1 MDEPRWALITGAA
14 NGIGRACA
22 VRFAQD
28 GYSLILV
35 DIAGDAL
42 DTAAAE
48 VRNLGAECL
57 TFQVDV
63 ASTAQITDMF
73 NAVRTASGRVD
84 VLINSA
90 GIRQIG
96 SIASVT
102 EAEWDHVMAVNVRG
116 AFMCIQQAIPFMRE
130 QGGGR
135 IINIGSVSGLKGFGN
150 RAPYC
155 ASKAALHGLTKQ
167 AAIELS
173 PMNIQVNA
181 VAPGY
186 TSETAMT
193 DLYSNDAV
201 AAMIRTLPAGGRRTR
216 PDEVAHAVAFLAS
229 DGAQSITGSVVVLDW
244 GLTESIAID
253 APPWRTDAA
262 MIDGTR
268 AS

>member
-14 NGIGRACA
+14 NGIGRACS

-48 VRNLGAECL
+48 VRNLGAECR

-63 ASTAQITDMF
+63 SSTAQIADMF
-73 NAVRTASGRVD
+73 NAVRAASGRVD

-155 ASKAALHGLTKQ
+155 ASKAALHG
-167 AAIELS
+167 
-173 PMNIQVNA
+173 
-181 VAPGY
+181 
-186 TSETAMT
+186 
-193 DLYSNDAV
+193 
-201 AAMIRTLPAGGRRTR
+201 
-216 PDEVAHAVAFLAS
+216 
-229 DGAQSITGSVVVLDW
+229 
-244 GLTESIAID
+244 
-253 APPWRTDAA
+253 
-262 MIDGTR
+262 
-268 AS
+268 

>member
-1 MDEPRWALITGAA
+1 MDGRRWALITGAA

-22 VRFAQD
+22 LRFARD
-28 GYSLILV
+28 GFSLILADIV
-35 DIAGDAL
+35 DEAL
-42 DTAAAE
+42 ESAAAE
-48 VRNLGAECL
+48 VGDLGAACL
-57 TFQVDV
+57 TCHVDV
-63 ASTAQITDMF
+63 ASSAQISEMF
-73 NAVRTASGRVD
+73 ATVRNAAGRVD

-96 SIASVT
+96 SIVSVT
-102 EAEWDHVMAVNVRG
+102 EEEWDHVLAVNVRG
-116 AFMCIQQAIPFMRE
+116 AFMCIQHVIPLMRD
-130 QGGGR
+130 QGGGH
-135 IINIGSVSGLKGFGN
+135 IINIGSVSGIKGFGN

-193 DLYSNDAV
+193 DLYSTDAV
-201 AAMIRTLPAGGRRTR
+201 AAMIRTLPEGGRRTR

-229 DGAQSITGSVVVLDW
+229 EGAQPITGSVVVLDW

-253 APPWRTDAA
+253 APPWRTDPS
-262 MIDGTR
+262 MIHGTP
-268 AS
+268 AQ